1 MNNKNF
7 DVYLDLGSSNIRAG
21 AFSKTEP
28 ENSFQITKSC
38 VSDFTIKNFNLLN
51 AGPTIEEIIL
61 TLEKKSKEYI
71 DKIDL
76 MIDSPEFFSV
86 SLSLSK
92 NFDGSKLKK
101 EDVQFLIQDAKQQ
114 ILRNY
119 QDIKIIHIIVQ
130 NYKIDKIDYDFLS
143 TEVDC
148 NTLCVDIIFICLPK
162 KIVDELKKLFTKFN
176 VLINQISF
184 SSYAKSLSYRNNFT
198 IDENIAFIDMGFNK
212 TSIIYYNKNII
223 KFFNTIPVGGNHI
236 TKDISKIL
244 KIDLLKAE
252 KVKLYFD
259 KDQNFLNKNKLSLD
273 LIQNIIFAR
282 VEEILE
288 LCDKSI
294 KLNQVSHE
302 IEQFKMVLMGE
313 GSKILDNEFKE
324 KISFSKVINLIE
336 ETNLGICESAVK
348 VSQGINKRE
357 VVVVPKKQ
365 LKTGFF
371 EKIFHFFN

>member
-1 MNNKNF
+1 MNNKKF
-7 DVYLDLGSSNIRAG
+7 DVYFDLGSSHIRVG
-21 AFSKTEP
+21 AFNKTEQ
-28 ENSFQITKSC
+28 ENSFQIKKSC
-38 VSDFTIKNFNLLN
+38 ISNFTNKNFNLSN
-51 AGPTIEEIIL
+51 AESIMEEIIL
-61 TLEKKSKEYI
+61 TIEKKSNEYL

-119 QDIKIIHIIVQ
+119 QNDKIIHIIVQ

-143 TEVDC
+143 TEVVC
-148 NTLCVDIIFICLPK
+148 NILCVDIIFICLPK
-162 KIVDELKKLFTKFN
+162 KIVDELKKLFAKFN

-184 SSYAKSLSYRNNFT
+184 SSYAKSLNYRNNFAA
-198 IDENIAFIDMGFNK
+198 DENIAFIDMGFNK

-223 KFFNTIPVGGNHI
+223 RFFNTIPVGGNHI
-236 TKDISKIL
+236 TKDISEIL
-244 KIDLLKAE
+244 KIDLIKAE

-259 KDQNFLNKNKLSLD
+259 KDQNFLDENKLSLD

-294 KLNQVSHE
+294 KLNQNPYE
-302 IEQFKMVLMGE
+302 IEQFKMVLMGD

-336 ETNLGICESAVK
+336 ETNLGICESAAK

-365 LKTGFF
+365 LKVGFF
-371 EKIFHFFN
+371 EKLFHFFS

>member
-1 MNNKNF
+1 MSNNNF
-7 DVYLDLGSSNIRAG
+7 DVYMDLGSSKIRA
-21 AFSKTEP
+21 AVFSKDNI
-28 ENSFQITKSC
+28 ENNFQIEKNCLSNYNKA
-38 VSDFTIKNFNLLN
+38 SFDFSSIEKVIEKIILE
-51 AGPTIEEIIL
+51 IEE
-61 TLEKKSKEYI
+61 KSKEYLNN
-71 DKIDL
+71 IDL
-76 MIDSPEFFSV
+76 MLDSTEVFSIG
-86 SLSLSK
+86 LSLSK
-92 NFDGSKLKK
+92 NLDGSKLKK
-101 EDVQFLIQDAKQQ
+101 KDVQFLIQDAKQQ

-223 KFFNTIPVGGNHI
+223 KFFNIIPVGGNHI

-294 KLNQVSHE
+294 KLNQVSHG

>member
-1 MNNKNF
+1 MNNKKF
-7 DVYLDLGSSNIRAG
+7 DVYFDLGSSHIRVG
-21 AFSKTEP
+21 AFSKTEQ

-38 VSDFTIKNFNLLN
+38 ISNFTNKNFNLSN
-51 AGPTIEEIIL
+51 AESIIEEIIL
-61 TLEKKSKEYI
+61 TLEKKSNEYL

-76 MIDSPEFFSV
+76 MIDSTEFFSV
-86 SLSLSK
+86 SLSLFK
-92 NFDGSKLKK
+92 KFDGSKLKK

-119 QDIKIIHIIVQ
+119 PNDKIIHIMIQ

-143 TEVDC
+143 MEVDC

-162 KIVDELKKLFTKFN
+162 KIVDELKKLFAKFN

-184 SSYAKSLSYRNNFT
+184 SSYAKSLNYRNNFT
-198 IDENIAFIDMGFNK
+198 TGENIAFIDMGFNK

-223 KFFNTIPVGGNHI
+223 RFFNIIPVGGNHI

-244 KIDLLKAE
+244 KIDLIKAE

-259 KDQNFLNKNKLSLD
+259 KDQNFLDENKLSLD

-288 LCDKSI
+288 LCEKSI
-294 KLNQVSHE
+294 KLNQNQYE
-302 IEQFKMVLMGE
+302 IEQFKMILMGE

-336 ETNLGICESAVK
+336 ETNLGICESAAK

-357 VVVVPKKQ
+357 VVLVPKKQ
-365 LKTGFF
+365 LKVGFF
-371 EKIFHFFN
+371 EKLFHFFR